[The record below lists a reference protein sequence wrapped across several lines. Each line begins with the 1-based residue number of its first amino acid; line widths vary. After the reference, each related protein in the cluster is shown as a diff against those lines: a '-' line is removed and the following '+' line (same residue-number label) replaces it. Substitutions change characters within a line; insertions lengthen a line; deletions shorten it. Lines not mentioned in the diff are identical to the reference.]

1 MSSTISRYNFK
12 AIAPIPTAD
21 KLVDVILSKTNRKT
35 PTEIRANFKIS
46 RIRRFYMRK
55 IKYTQT
61 TTNEKLQAIIDGFP
75 KLDDIHPFYAD
86 LMNVL
91 YDRDHY
97 KLALGHVNKARGIV
111 DKIANDYVKLMK
123 YADSLYRSKMLKRAA
138 LGRMATLIKK
148 LKPSLGYLEEVRKHL
163 ARLPSI
169 DTNTRTLLITG
180 YPNVGKS
187 SFLNNVTNADV
198 DVQNYPFTTQSLFVG
213 HTEYK
218 YTDWQIIDTPGLLDR
233 PISER
238 NTIEMQAITALAHLN
253 ACILYFID
261 ISQQCGYTI
270 EQQIKLFKSI
280 RKLFYTV
287 DPETDEAV
295 VSKPIVI
302 VLTKID
308 TTPYEDLT
316 KEEQTLITKTAEESK
331 AYVVKMSNIDG
342 TGIGEV
348 KQTACDIL
356 LDHRL
361 TQKAKNPKKAE
372 SILNRIYVATPKK
385 MDTKERPPHIP
396 KTVLK
401 EVKRPE
407 GKPTVLEMQV
417 EKGGAGVWSYPY
429 QEDLILEDPE
439 WKYDNI
445 PVFFSGHNVA
455 DFYDPDIEEK
465 LNELEKEEDY
475 IRSIE
480 DAEVPD
486 MPTEMEER
494 MIRSYQEV
502 QSKIKLKRGI
512 HSSKAE
518 KRVIKKTITAEDAE
532 KSIKRKVDDKA
543 AEIVQRETRKRRTLF
558 DIMGVNK
565 KRRKIGDDEDMEV
578 DGEEPKS
585 VHMEIDKDNPDL
597 RRKMKERKI
606 QFVISRMEGADP
618 KKFSTKIQDQ
628 SMDRVRHKIEKRLKK
643 TENVNFADR
652 VQITKMPKH
661 LYSGKRGNG
670 KTDRR

>member
-21 KLVDVILSKTNRKT
+21 KLVDVVLSKTNRKT

-61 TTNEKLQAIIDGFP
+61 TTNEKLQGIIDGFP

-97 KLALGHVNKARGIV
+97 KLALGHVNKARAIV

-123 YADSLYRSKMLKRAA
+123 YADSLYRCKMLKRAA

-253 ACILYFID
+253 ACILFFID

-287 DPETDEAV
+287 DPETDETV
-295 VSKPIVI
+295 ISKPIVL

-385 MDTKERPPHIP
+385 KDAVERPPQIP
-396 KTVLK
+396 KSVLQGL
-401 EVKRPE
+401 KRPE
-407 GKPTVLEMQV
+407 DKPTVLEMQV

-429 QEDLILEDPE
+429 QEDLLLEDPD
-439 WKYDNI
+439 WKYDNF
-445 PVFFSGHNVA
+445 PTFFGGHNVA

-465 LNELEKEEDY
+465 LNELEKEEEY

-480 DAEVPD
+480 DAEISD

-494 MIRSYQEV
+494 MFRAYEEV

-512 HSSKAE
+512 HASKAE
-518 KRVIKKTITAEDAE
+518 KRVIKKTIDAE
-532 KSIKRKVDDKA
+532 AAEQSLKRKVDDKA

-565 KRRKIGDDEDMEV
+565 KRRKVGEDEDMEV
-578 DGEEPKS
+578 DGDEPQS
-585 VHMEIDKDNPDL
+585 VHMEIDKNNPDL
-597 RRKMKERKI
+597 RKKMKERKI
-606 QFVISRMEGADP
+606 QFAISRMEGADP
-618 KKFSTKIQDQ
+618 IKFSTKVQDK
-628 SMDRVRHKIEKRLKK
+628 SMERVRHKIEKRLKK
-643 TENVNFADR
+643 VENVNFADR
-652 VQITKMPKH
+652 KQVSKMPKH
-661 LYSGKRGNG
+661 LYSGKRGMG